1 MTLYDWP
8 RAAAFGRVIP
18 KTKIYEHAGANT
30 ALKDLFVREVDQ
42 IVWSH
47 KLAPETVNLAATK
60 QVAEIQVFRIT
71 ARTATL
77 DREVL
82 RAIDKAIP
90 FPLIFEVA
98 HGGRVRLAA
107 AYKRPSEADS
117 ARWVVGDY
125 FQGDWLPEDAAR
137 TPLPVALNMGAL
149 YERLLEP
156 LVAGQTARLVPGM
169 GEAPQTPFAPAEA
182 DRPVSLEERIAQAE
196 AIKAQA
202 REVERIKARLGR
214 EKQFNKRVAINAEL
228 RAAKQELERLTAGN
242 RSAAMTN
249 EYEDEHG
256 QAEDAQPRPE
266 PGQHREDPRVVPRLR
281 DRGAGRGNGGR
292 APGGGLRSAASG
304 AERPYRGRAAG
315 AVSAGLAREAGGFGA
330 GERANRK
337 DIAPLPRGK
346 RGIRYHAKPVH
357 RRR

>member
-18 KTKIYEHAGANT
+18 KNKIYEHAGANT

-71 ARTATL
+71 ARTASV
-77 DREVL
+77 DRDVL

-125 FQGDWLPEDAAR
+125 FQGDWLPEDAPRA
-137 TPLPVALNMGAL
+137 PLPVALNMGAL
-149 YERLLEP
+149 YERLLSP
-156 LVAGQTARLVPGM
+156 LVEGQTARLILGPVSGRA
-169 GEAPQTPFAPAEA
+169 EAPQTPFIHVAQEE
-182 DRPVSLEERIAQAE
+182 PVSLEARIAQAE
-196 AIKAQA
+196 AIKVQA
-202 REVERIKARLGR
+202 REVERIKARLAR

-228 RAAKQELERLTAGN
+228 RAAKQELERLTAG
-242 RSAAMTN
+242 
-249 EYEDEHG
+249 H
-256 QAEDAQPRPE
+256 
-266 PGQHREDPRVVPRLR
+266 
-281 DRGAGRGNGGR
+281 
-292 APGGGLRSAASG
+292 
-304 AERPYRGRAAG
+304 AG
-315 AVSAGLAREAGGFGA
+315 AVVTNE
-330 GERANRK
+330 
-337 DIAPLPRGK
+337 
-346 RGIRYHAKPVH
+346 
-357 RRR
+357 

>member
-8 RAAAFGRVIP
+8 RASAFGRVIP
-18 KTKIYEHAGANT
+18 KNKIYEHAGANT
-30 ALKDLFVREVDQ
+30 GLKDLFVREVDQ

-77 DREVL
+77 DTSVM

-98 HGGRVRLAA
+98 HGGCVMLAA
-107 AYKRPSEADS
+107 AYKRPSESDS
-117 ARWVVGDY
+117 ARWVLGDY
-125 FQGDWLPEDAAR
+125 FQGDWLPEDAPRA
-137 TPLPVALNMGAL
+137 PIPVALNMGAL

-156 LVAGQTARLVPGM
+156 LVAVQTARLVPGM
-169 GEAPQTPFAPAEA
+169 GEAPQTPFTPAEA

-196 AIKAQA
+196 AIKAQT

-228 RAAKQELERLTAGN
+228 REAKQELERLAAGN
-242 RSAAMTN
+242 AGAA
-249 EYEDEHG
+249 
-256 QAEDAQPRPE
+256 QANPAEVNT
-266 PGQHREDPRVVPRLR
+266 G
-281 DRGAGRGNGGR
+281 
-292 APGGGLRSAASG
+292 SASG
-304 AERPYRGRAAG
+304 
-315 AVSAGLAREAGGFGA
+315 F
-330 GERANRK
+330 
-337 DIAPLPRGK
+337 APSK
-346 RGIRYHAKPVH
+346 TTND
-357 RRR
+357 

>member
-30 ALKDLFVREVDQ
+30 GLKDLFVREVDQ

-77 DREVL
+77 DAAVL

-90 FPLIFEVA
+90 FPLVFEVA
-98 HGGRVRLAA
+98 HGGRVRLTA
-107 AYKRPSEADS
+107 AYKRSSEADS

-125 FQGDWLPEDAAR
+125 FKGDWLPEDAPRA
-137 TPLPVALNMGAL
+137 PLPVVLNMGGL
-149 YERLLEP
+149 YERLLQP

-169 GEAPQTPFAPAEA
+169 GEAPQTPFTPAEA
-182 DRPVSLEERIAQAE
+182 DLPVSLEARIAQVE
-196 AIKAQA
+196 AIERQV

-228 RAAKQELERLTAGN
+228 RVANETLTRISSKEADQQGGDREN
-242 RSAAMTN
+242 R
-249 EYEDEHG
+249 
-256 QAEDAQPRPE
+256 
-266 PGQHREDPRVVPRLR
+266 
-281 DRGAGRGNGGR
+281 
-292 APGGGLRSAASG
+292 
-304 AERPYRGRAAG
+304 
-315 AVSAGLAREAGGFGA
+315 
-330 GERANRK
+330 
-337 DIAPLPRGK
+337 
-346 RGIRYHAKPVH
+346 
-357 RRR
+357 

>member
-8 RAAAFGRVIP
+8 RASAFGRVIP
-18 KTKIYEHAGANT
+18 KNKIYDHTGANT
-30 ALKDLFVREVDQ
+30 ALKDIFVREVDQ
-42 IVWSH
+42 ITWSH

-60 QVAEIQVFRIT
+60 QVAEIQVFRIA

-77 DREVL
+77 ERDVL

-90 FPLIFEVA
+90 FPLIFEVVHA
-98 HGGRVRLAA
+98 CRVRLAA

-125 FQGDWLPEDAAR
+125 FEGDWLPEDAPRA
-137 TPLPVALNMGAL
+137 PLPVALNMGAL

-169 GEAPQTPFAPAEA
+169 GEAPPAAFAYAT
-182 DRPVSLEERIAQAE
+182 DSPVSLEVRIAQAE
-196 AIKAQA
+196 AIKLQA

-242 RSAAMTN
+242 R
-249 EYEDEHG
+249 
-256 QAEDAQPRPE
+256 
-266 PGQHREDPRVVPRLR
+266 
-281 DRGAGRGNGGR
+281 GARMMD
-292 APGGGLRSAASG
+292 
-304 AERPYRGRAAG
+304 
-315 AVSAGLAREAGGFGA
+315 V
-330 GERANRK
+330 
-337 DIAPLPRGK
+337 
-346 RGIRYHAKPVH
+346 
-357 RRR
+357 

>member
-30 ALKDLFVREVDQ
+30 GLKDLFVREVDQ

-47 KLAPETVNLAATK
+47 KLAPETVNLAATG

-77 DREVL
+77 DRDVL

-107 AYKRPSEADS
+107 AYKRQSLNSRSEADS

-137 TPLPVALNMGAL
+137 APLPVALNMGAL

-156 LVAGQTARLVPGM
+156 LVAGQTARLIPGM
-169 GEAPQTPFAPAEA
+169 GEAPQTPATPTAEQH
-182 DRPVSLEERIAQAE
+182 PVSLEERIAQAE
-196 AIKAQA
+196 AIERQA

-228 RAAKQELERLTAGN
+228 REAKLKLRHLVAEGDTA
-242 RSAAMTN
+242 
-249 EYEDEHG
+249 HG
-256 QAEDAQPRPE
+256 GDCE
-266 PGQHREDPRVVPRLR
+266 
-281 DRGAGRGNGGR
+281 N
-292 APGGGLRSAASG
+292 
-304 AERPYRGRAAG
+304 
-315 AVSAGLAREAGGFGA
+315 
-330 GERANRK
+330 
-337 DIAPLPRGK
+337 
-346 RGIRYHAKPVH
+346 
-357 RRR
+357 